1 MNQRVIYSKHQ
12 DIALVTL
19 NRPNQY
25 NALDSAMF
33 EALIA
38 TARKI
43 EKDKSVRAVIIKGE
57 GKGFSSGLDINNIK
71 KSPWIIL
78 KYLRKPGNKMTNLV
92 QEAAYCWRRLPV
104 PVIAAVH
111 GKCFGGGLQIALAA
125 DFRIVAPD
133 AELSI
138 LETKWGLIPDMSGA
152 VTLPELL
159 PIDVAKELAM
169 TAKVL
174 NGNEAK
180 ELGLA
185 TKVSQDPLKEAWQLT
200 EQLSTRSPDAL
211 SAIKQLFNETWK
223 SSDRVTLDLETKLQR
238 KVLARWNQIA
248 ATSQAFLDSPLSY
261 RKRSI

>member
-1 MNQRVIYSKHQ
+1 MNQRITYSKHK
-12 DIALVTL
+12 DIVLVTL

-25 NALDSAMF
+25 NALDTAMF
-33 EALIA
+33 EALIT
-38 TARKI
+38 TAKKI
-43 EKDKSVRAVIIKGE
+43 EKDKSIRAVIIKGE
-57 GKGFSSGLDINNIK
+57 GRGFSSGLDINNIK
-71 KSPWIIL
+71 KSPWTIL
-78 KYLRKPGNKMTNLV
+78 KLLRKPGNKMTNLV

-104 PVIAAVH
+104 PVIAAIH

-125 DFRIVAPD
+125 DFRIVTPD

-138 LETKWGLIPDMSGA
+138 LETKWGLIPDMTGA

-174 NGNEAK
+174 NGSEAK

-185 TKVSQDPLKEAWQLT
+185 TKVKDDPLKEAWRLA
-200 EQLSTRSPDAL
+200 EELSTRSPDAL
-211 SAIKQLFNETWK
+211 AAIKQLFNDTWK
-223 SSDRVTLDLETKLQR
+223 SPTRDALDLETKLQR